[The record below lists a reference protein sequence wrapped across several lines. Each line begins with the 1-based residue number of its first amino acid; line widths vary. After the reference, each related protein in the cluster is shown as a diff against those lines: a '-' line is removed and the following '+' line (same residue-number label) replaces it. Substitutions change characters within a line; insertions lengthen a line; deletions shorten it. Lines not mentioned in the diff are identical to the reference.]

1 MRYLITSINPPAL
14 SNYFDAE
21 NNFDND
27 ISMIV
32 YDLFDRK
39 YTVDGVIW
47 QDIII
52 DHL

>member
-14 SNYFDAE
+14 SNYFDIE
-21 NNFDND
+21 NNFDSS

-32 YDLFDRK
+32 YDLLECK
-39 YTVDGVIW
+39 YTEDGIVW
-47 QDIII
+47 SDIII